1 MLRRTHSWGDA
12 IEYAVSPTVRAPAA
26 KEPASAVADTD
37 PADDTPVAAIGYR
50 SLVADLEPGDEVL
63 LNASAL
69 LRGLGTGGFAFIVAA
84 PGRLPADR
92 PARPGHIVKARYT
105 PMQQLLL
112 AVDEQESPFHGAML
126 TGAAAAGDL
135 EGMPI
140 LVADLHSALAP
151 ILVGMRTV
159 APSLRIAYVMS
170 DGGAL
175 PAAFSRSLAH
185 LVELGWL
192 ATTITVGQAF
202 GGTHEAVTL
211 HSGLLAARHVLGAEV
226 AIVIQGPGNVGT
238 GTPFGFTGLAAGEA
252 LNAVHVLGGRG
263 VGALRVSDADRRD
276 RHYGISH
283 HARTAF
289 GRIVLG
295 EATLVVPD
303 LPGPFGDLV
312 HQQALELAASA
323 RGRISLAV
331 EPVDGLGEALHAA
344 PVGFST
350 MGRGLDADPAYFL
363 AQAAAGR
370 HTARLATGGTGT
382 PRGSDVSGR
391 RPGRRRRSASPPA

>member
-1 MLRRTHSWGDA
+1 MMQWRRGVVLRRTRSWGDA
-12 IEYAVSPTVRAPAA
+12 IEYAVSPAVPAPSTAGAA
-26 KEPASAVADTD
+26 PDPEAADSQES
-37 PADDTPVAAIGYR
+37 TPVRAIGYR
-50 SLVADLEPGDEVL
+50 SLVAELEPGDEVL
-63 LNASAL
+63 YNASAL

-84 PGRLPADR
+84 PNRLPADR
-92 PARPGHIVKARYT
+92 PTRPGHIVKARYT

-126 TGAAAAGDL
+126 AGAAGAGDL
-135 EGMPI
+135 EGMPV

-159 APSLRIAYVMS
+159 APTVRIAYLMS

-192 ATTITVGQAF
+192 TTTITVGQAF
-202 GGTHEAVTL
+202 GGAHEAVTL

-263 VGALRVSDADRRD
+263 LGALRVSDADRRE

-283 HARTAF
+283 HSRTAF

-295 EATLVVPD
+295 AATVVVPD
-303 LPGPFGDLV
+303 LPGAFGDVV
-312 HQQALELAASA
+312 HQQAIDLAASA
-323 RGRISLAV
+323 RGRINLAV
-331 EPVDGLGEALHAA
+331 EPVDGLGDALHAA
-344 PVGFST
+344 PVSYST
-350 MGRGLDADPAYFL
+350 MGRGLDAELAYFL

-370 HTARLATGGTGT
+370 HTARLVAG
-382 PRGSDVSGR
+382 
-391 RPGRRRRSASPPA
+391 